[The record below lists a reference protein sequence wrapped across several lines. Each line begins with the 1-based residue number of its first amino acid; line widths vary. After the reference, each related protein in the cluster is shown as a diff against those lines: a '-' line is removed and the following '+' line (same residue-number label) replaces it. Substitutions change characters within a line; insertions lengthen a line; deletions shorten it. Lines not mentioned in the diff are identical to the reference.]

1 MPKKLSII
9 TERDK
14 LRARRKLIPRWRPGA
29 TGAVEDYV
37 FLRRKIPR
45 TPKKTKIAV
54 SLASHGLQIG
64 INLAI
69 PLHFP

>member
-1 MPKKLSII
+1 MPYLMPKKLSII

-45 TPKKTKIAV
+45 TPK
-54 SLASHGLQIG
+54 
-64 INLAI
+64 
-69 PLHFP
+69 

>member
-45 TPKKTKIAV
+45 TPVTF
-54 SLASHGLQIG
+54 GD
-64 INLAI
+64 
-69 PLHFP
+69 PHF

>member
-45 TPKKTKIAV
+45 TPPCVYQAAR
-54 SLASHGLQIG
+54 SQSGE
-64 INLAI
+64 
-69 PLHFP
+69 

>member
-45 TPKKTKIAV
+45 TPRKKANTRAERPILK
-54 SLASHGLQIG
+54 SMS
-64 INLAI
+64 
-69 PLHFP
+69 

>member
-1 MPKKLSII
+1 MPYLMPKKLSII

-45 TPKKTKIAV
+45 TPWWIR
-54 SLASHGLQIG
+54 SLALMRPGVHDLYYQ
-64 INLAI
+64 NNN
-69 PLHFP
+69 